1 VPSLQAFPLAF
12 CIFFMQA
19 MAIRHDIPSH
29 PLPSHP
35 IPSFLIHLE
44 YLSSC
49 PVPLLSLLPETQG
62 PPHVMTHAQ
71 HHPRLQQQ
79 QPHQHQQ
86 HQKQH
91 HHHHHQPLDAGNAS
105 TSPVPHSGMSPAVP
119 MIPSHQ
125 GNSMSQRQV
134 MQEMQ
139 RVFNHVQKCQLHI
152 SEAMNKSSALKMNL
166 QEWSPEVSRQL
177 QQYMPDT
184 FIPAVAQTFTAATE
198 EIAGY
203 LNMGPDGSDRSMG
216 YGPMDGQAGAMAQ
229 GRGQQQQMQQI
240 RPGASWHMNS
250 SMSPA
255 PMSPHDGSA
264 VSLQAGHPQR
274 GDVMSFQSGGQHGR
288 VMPQGMGYP
297 PAGMHQSQSQA
308 EWPYGG
314 MSGQMQQSAR
324 PDMGGGQDDVVIL
337 SQSGTF
343 SSDLP
348 HARAHCTKKPFKIVK
363 DRLGEEG
370 GQGNEQY
377 CENCFCYVCDVKASE
392 CQGWLR
398 VGHCHAN
405 EKESFWRALREFTSR
420 EVLCNSPL
428 LQAMGCDEEMQ
439 MESHKS
445 CINGLLAFH
454 SYRTGEVGPKGVIEH
469 DFRHVTD
476 AASSVMKLIIG
487 HLSDPKGPKTTVAIL
502 DGITSAMVVNSWQ
515 PSPTQDTANHK
526 WPTNTLEAY
535 KVILEQLEK
544 YWVLAIVR
552 TSTRSVPP
560 PALEV
565 MANRLRELSELA
577 REKIPDIAEGEYSP
591 LSQAVTA
598 SERGWKHPV
607 VVAILDGQCTD
618 ATQAESQVLQWAR
631 LHLLEHA
638 QRWKEAYHYALFHG
652 RIAKSLAFL
661 VRAGRHADVLPM
673 VLSQSAIAAYSKR
686 LNVCQELVSANQANS
701 AIRLAMFCAFG
712 KYEATSDEEALQEIR
727 LSYVNW
733 VLGHLIGQMT
743 QDEFKARNSFD
754 IVSPYA
760 LEARAAAESWA
771 QDVMTD
777 LAQNFLQPLAE
788 PPEGAMYSFSSLSME
803 RVAALCA
810 LGMPRLALGCAKQFS
825 NFGDHFGAL
834 SVVILAVPQADD
846 AVIQFGVQELLPQVG
861 RAAFMATTESESSDQ
876 ALPSMPGCCLD
887 L

>member
-1 VPSLQAFPLAF
+1 MS
-12 CIFFMQA
+12 
-19 MAIRHDIPSH
+19 
-29 PLPSHP
+29 
-35 IPSFLIHLE
+35 
-44 YLSSC
+44 
-49 PVPLLSLLPETQG
+49 
-62 PPHVMTHAQ
+62 
-71 HHPRLQQQ
+71 QQQ
-79 QPHQHQQ
+79 IAQ
-86 HQKQH
+86 
-91 HHHHHQPLDAGNAS
+91 
-105 TSPVPHSGMSPAVP
+105 GM
-119 MIPSHQ
+119 H
-125 GNSMSQRQV
+125 
-134 MQEMQ
+134 
-139 RVFNHVQKCQLHI
+139 RVFNHVQKCQSHI
-152 SEAMNKSSALKMNL
+152 SEAMHKSSALKMNL
-166 QEWSPEVSRQL
+166 QEMAPEVSRQL

-229 GRGQQQQMQQI
+229 LRGQQQQMQQQQM
-240 RPGASWHMNS
+240 RPGASWQKNS
-250 SMSPA
+250 SMSPV

-274 GDVMSFQSGGQHGR
+274 GEMMSYQPGRQHGR
-288 VMPQGMGYP
+288 VIPQGMGHP
-297 PAGMHQSQSQA
+297 PAGIHQSQSQA
-308 EWPYGG
+308 EWPYGD
-314 MSGQMQQSAR
+314 MSGQMQHSAR
-324 PDMGGGQDDVVIL
+324 SDMGRGQDDVVIL

-377 CENCFCYVCDVKASE
+377 CENCFCYVCDVRASE

-428 LQAMGCDEEMQ
+428 LQAMGCDEQMQ
-439 MESHKS
+439 MEAHKS

-454 SYRTGEVGPKGVIEH
+454 SYRTGEEGPRGVIEH
-469 DFRHVTD
+469 HFQHVTD
-476 AASSVMKLIIG
+476 AASSVMKMIIG
-487 HLSDPKGPKTTVAIL
+487 HLSDPKGPKITLAIL

-515 PSPTQDTANHK
+515 PSPTQGTANHK
-526 WPTNTLEAY
+526 WPSNTLEAY

-544 YWVLAIVR
+544 YWILAIVR

-560 PALEV
+560 PAIEV
-565 MANRLRELSELA
+565 MANRLRELSKLA
-577 REKIPDIAEGEYSP
+577 REKIPDVAEGEHSP
-591 LSQAVTA
+591 LSQAIIA

-618 ATQAESQVLQWAR
+618 VTQGESQVLQWAR

-652 RIAKSLAFL
+652 RVAKSLAFL

-673 VLSQSAIAAYSKR
+673 VLSQSAIAAYSKC

-712 KYEATSDEEALQEIR
+712 NYEAKLDEEALQRIR
-727 LSYVNW
+727 LSYVDW
-733 VLGHLIGQMT
+733 ILGHLIGQMT

-754 IVSPYA
+754 FVSPHA

-777 LAQNFLQPLAE
+777 FAKNFLQPLPE
-788 PPEGAMYSFSSLSME
+788 PPEYAMYSSSSLSME

-810 LGMPRLALGCAKQFS
+810 LGMPRLALGCAKLFS
-825 NFGDHFGAL
+825 SLGDHFGAL

-846 AVIQFGVQELLPQVG
+846 AVIKFGVQELLPQVG
-861 RAAFMATTESESSDQ
+861 KTAFMATTESESGLH
-876 ALPSMPGCCLD
+876 ALPSMPRGCLD